1 MKTTFK
7 ALICAAF
14 CCAAY
19 SAFAM
24 GPPPPNGS
32 TSISFKDPTCTSV
45 IASVDLT
52 TPDPGPDVCVVTNTT
67 SSLGQPYIDQ
77 GRVQLEIA
85 TDGLGNPVPNSYPTI
100 TWVRVDNFGGGGQN
114 PTGGLCTFPVNLDDL
129 SAFGVNPVTC
139 ALTSVGF

>member
-24 GPPPPNGS
+24 GLPPPNGS
-32 TSISFKDPTCTSV
+32 TSIPFKRSDLYRA

-67 SSLGQPYIDQ
+67 SLLGQPYIDQ
-77 GRVQLEIA
+77 GKVQLEIA

-100 TWVRVDNFGGGGQN
+100 TWVRIDNFGG
-114 PTGGLCTFPVNLDDL
+114 
-129 SAFGVNPVTC
+129 
-139 ALTSVGF
+139 